1 MIYKDFFFDSYNDS
15 GWIPVH
21 PFGTQAE
28 LGDVFQIHQGRMLT
42 LLNAGCDLDLVN
54 HIHANEPFTLRQDDW
69 RHARACLKV
78 DDSLVVEQQFE
89 EQLIKRQQT
98 FRFSAPGGYLFYG
111 DDPSATYM
119 RNWSQL
125 APELIVKLTQSK
137 YTFRQAYVVTA
148 VARMYRWG
156 LAVAATDGAEL
167 MLEGERE
174 HSRCL
179 FEQQHCNITNSS
191 GLAFFEH
198 NNERPIYFFKA
209 KKLTISDR
217 KFDEYLYD
225 LYKRGTFKPQLPIDN
240 WLHANLLSL
249 ATTEQLNIN
258 TCQDFFQWQ
267 DATLDDVL
275 LLTQTQ
281 R

>member
-21 PFGTQAE
+21 PFGLQAE

-54 HIHANEPFTLRQDDW
+54 HIHANEAFPLRNDDW
-69 RHARACLKV
+69 RHARNCLKV
-78 DDSLVVEQQFE
+78 DDSLIVEQQFE
-89 EQLIKRQQT
+89 EQSVKRQQT
-98 FRFSAPGGYLFYG
+98 FRFDKAGAYLFYG
-111 DDPSATYM
+111 DNPMATYM
-119 RNWSQL
+119 RNWSQV

-137 YTFRQAYVVTA
+137 YTFREAYVVTA
-148 VARMYRWG
+148 VARMSRWG
-156 LAVAATDGAEL
+156 LAIAATEGAEL

-174 HSRCL
+174 HSLCL
-179 FEQQHCNITNSS
+179 FEQQRCNITNSS

-198 NNERPIYFFKA
+198 NDERPMHFFKA

-217 KFDEYLYD
+217 KFDEYLHE
-225 LYKRGTFKPQLPIDN
+225 LYKRGTYKPQLPIDN
-240 WLHANLLSL
+240 WLHSNLLSL
-249 ATTEQLNIN
+249 STTEQLNIN

-275 LLTQTQ
+275 LLTQAP